1 MNLEPSARVLKT
13 PMIPLL
19 NAGTI
24 HVLPHVK
31 AIGESV
37 APKGYYVRRKQVL
50 PKYMQLYIGGIE
62 SHESPESSEAPAE
75 INEIYS
81 NSQPGIHPYLI
92 DVTLDGQGVLEYAGE
107 TYIMKAGEFCFIDC
121 LADHFCRTDPES
133 DRWHRLWIYIAGPCV
148 DQYYKAF
155 ISTNGMRCKA
165 PVADSHVAD
174 NVRSLYD
181 IYTGLD
187 VGVNADL
194 KAASMILTL
203 LTECL
208 NVASRSVPS
217 KQSPDVVKL
226 MQEYIR
232 NHYPERITLEMMAER
247 FAMDK
252 YYLQKLF
259 TQHVSVSPNEYLIST
274 RMLKAKELLCS
285 TFLAINEIAEEVGI
299 DNTSYFIKQF
309 KHREGVTPSKYRQL
323 MQTAGKR

>member
-1 MNLEPSARVLKT
+1 
-13 PMIPLL
+13 
-19 NAGTI
+19 
-24 HVLPHVK
+24 
-31 AIGESV
+31 
-37 APKGYYVRRKQVL
+37 
-50 PKYMQLYIGGIE
+50 
-62 SHESPESSEAPAE
+62 
-75 INEIYS
+75 
-81 NSQPGIHPYLI
+81 
-92 DVTLDGQGVLEYAGE
+92 
-107 TYIMKAGEFCFIDC
+107 
-121 LADHFCRTDPES
+121 
-133 DRWHRLWIYIAGPCV
+133 
-148 DQYYKAF
+148 
-155 ISTNGMRCKA
+155 MRCKA

-208 NVASRSVPS
+208 NVASRSFPN

-309 KHREGVTPSKYRQL
+309 KRREGVTPSKYRQL